1 MGDIAMFIILAFV
14 FFIIVIMP
22 FVMTFG
28 DPIIQYWMDSM
39 EDHFARK
46 RKLRDE
52 ELSWRELNI

>member
-1 MGDIAMFIILAFV
+1 MFIILAFV

-46 RKLRDE
+46 REMRNE
-52 ELSWRELNI
+52 ELSWRERNII